1 MLPRQLIRRA
11 SRDARSRRFEGEGG
25 SARACGAGS
34 SAAYWLRGL
43 LKLASTAAPF
53 CIRFAIVAA
62 SSARPKSRLQGT
74 AITGEERHEAKKRTC
89 GPWCDGGCRY
99 LGHAIDPEGTSARHA
114 QRSCAVQRRPRLQQ
128 GAAAVRRAGE
138 EILRQADQFHTAQE
152 LIARPRKAVFRVHV
166 AGQGGRLRHCLAGP
180 YV

>member
-1 MLPRQLIRRA
+1 MLAAICE
-11 SRDARSRRFEGEGG
+11 RDTG
-25 SARACGAGS
+25 SARAFRGGDAKLIAIIGRP
-34 SAAYWLRGL
+34 SAAYWPRVL

-53 CIRFAIVAA
+53 CIRFAVVAA

-74 AITGEERHEAKKRTC
+74 GITGEERHEAKNRTC
-89 GPWCDGGCRY
+89 GPWCDGGRRH

-114 QRSCAVQRRPRLQQ
+114 QRSRAVQRRSRLQQ

-152 LIARPRKAVFRVHV
+152 LVARARKA
-166 AGQGGRLRHCLAGP
+166 
-180 YV
+180 